1 MKIIFLDIDGVAN
14 SVAYMATD
22 AYFAEC
28 YAVGVEDP
36 LDYEVVIKAHHLHL
50 DPKVIQL
57 LNKLV
62 DDSGAKVVLSSTWR
76 IRYSLDE
83 MNAMLKMRGA
93 TFEVTDKTPQI
104 RFSRVFRGEEVRD
117 YLKGLKEK
125 PEAFVIIDDNDEFP
139 KFQKQF
145 VRTDE
150 KVGLTQEHVDKALK
164 ILGIENG
171 N

>member
-1 MKIIFLDIDGVAN
+1 MKIIFLDIDGVLN
-14 SVAYMATD
+14 SDAYIVTD
-22 AYFAEC
+22 AYFNEC
-28 YAVGVEDP
+28 LAIGVEDP

-50 DPKVIQL
+50 DPKAIHL
-57 LNKLV
+57 LNQLV
-62 DDSGAKVVLSSTWR
+62 ADSGAQVVLSSTWR

-83 MNAMLKMRGA
+83 MNAMLKLRGA
-93 TFEVTDKTPQI
+93 TFELTDKTPQI
-104 RFSRVFRGEEVRD
+104 RFSRVFRGEEIRD
-117 YLKGLKEK
+117 YLKALKEK

-145 VRTDE
+145 VHTNE

-171 N
+171 K